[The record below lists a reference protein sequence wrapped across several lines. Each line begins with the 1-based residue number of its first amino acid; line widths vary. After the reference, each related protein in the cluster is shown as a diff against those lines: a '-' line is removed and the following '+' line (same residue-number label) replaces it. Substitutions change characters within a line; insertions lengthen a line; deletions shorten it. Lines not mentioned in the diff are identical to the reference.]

1 MSEIIDPFPA
11 DRSLRREERSST
23 GKHLH
28 GAFNDVYIPLCAR
41 IYTQRRTDIHRTFLL
56 QYDKN
61 ATSYPREIPF
71 LLQTHR

>member
-1 MSEIIDPFPA
+1 MSEIIDPSLA

-41 IYTQRRTDIHRTFLL
+41 IYTQRGTDIHRTFLL
-56 QYDKN
+56 QYDKK
-61 ATSYPREIPF
+61 AIHEKSLSYSRH
-71 LLQTHR
+71 TVK